1 MAQSQHPHT
10 VVESGDAKPK
20 AFIIVGGGV
29 FGLSTVLWLLGR
41 HPGCTIILVDPT
53 ESSNPKAASHDIS
66 KILRDDYPNVFYAP
80 LAIEAMDHWR
90 TDSLFKAFY
99 HEVGVLRAD
108 PGSHNEKAQSAH
120 RSLGHES
127 GATWMAPDKV
137 RAAWPAFATADFDG
151 LDRVRYN
158 PNCGWVDAADSLE
171 AVRQHVVNAGATLVV
186 GEVSTLL
193 FDAAGACAGVR
204 LGNGDEL
211 SGTVVLCT
219 GARTAALLA
228 ESAPERKEMH
238 AAHRLAATGAVS
250 FTLKAEE
257 GEQRERFRG
266 IPVFKNTLP
275 SVKGESMSMTPDGI
289 LKFNCD
295 MAFSYNQFH
304 PPTGTNMSLAPADPH
319 LTEWTT
325 EEHIPLRLKK
335 RAYKTLRGLYGDA
348 MEGRTIDKYRICWDT
363 TTPEH
368 DFLITPHPQCRHL
381 FIATGGSFHGWKFFP
396 VIGKYVVRMLHG
408 ELDPEYAD
416 IWGWDRKAGG
426 QVANATYST
435 EGDLGEWMREDDKQ
449 Q

>member
-1 MAQSQHPHT
+1 MAQSQHPS
-10 VVESGDAKPK
+10 VVGSGNAKPK

-29 FGLSTVLWLLGR
+29 FGLSTVLWLLAR
-41 HPGCTIILVDPT
+41 HPGCAIFLVDPT

-66 KILRDDYPNVFYAP
+66 KILRDDYPNLLYAP
-80 LAIEAMDHWR
+80 LAIEAMSHWR
-90 TDSLFKAFY
+90 TDGLFKDFY
-99 HEVGVLRAD
+99 HQVGVLRAD

-137 RAAWPAFATADFDG
+137 RAAWPAFATTDFEG

-158 PNCGWVDAADSLE
+158 PNCGWVDAANSLE
-171 AVRQHVVNAGATLVV
+171 AVRQHVVDAGATLVV

-193 FDAAGACAGVR
+193 FDTAGGCAGVR

-211 SGTVVLCT
+211 TGTVVLCT

-228 ESAPERKEMH
+228 ESAPERKEIH

-250 FTLKAEE
+250 FTLKAE
-257 GEQRERFRG
+257 GDQKDKFRG
-266 IPVFKNTLP
+266 IPVLKNTLP
-275 SVKGESMSMTPDGI
+275 SVKGESMSMTPDGT

-295 MAFSYNQFH
+295 MAFLYNQFH
-304 PPTGTNMSLAPADPH
+304 PLTGTTMSLAPADTH

-325 EEHIPLRLKK
+325 EEHIPSHLRN
-335 RAYKTLRGLYGDA
+335 RAYKTLKGLYGDA
-348 MEGRTIDKYRICWDT
+348 MDCRKIDKYRICWDT

-368 DFLITPHPQCRHL
+368 DFLITPHSQCRHL

-396 VIGKYVVRMLHG
+396 VIGKYVVQMLYG
-408 ELDPEYAD
+408 ELEPEYAA

-435 EGDLGEWMREDDKQ
+435 EGDLGEWIRGDEKQ
-449 Q
+449 

>member
-1 MAQSQHPHT
+1 MAQSQHPS
-10 VVESGDAKPK
+10 VVGSGNAKPN

-29 FGLSTVLWLLGR
+29 FGLSTVLWLLAR
-41 HPGCTIILVDPT
+41 HPDCTIFLVDPT

-66 KILRDDYPNVFYAP
+66 KILRDDYPNLFYAP
-80 LAIEAMDHWR
+80 LAIEAMNHWR
-90 TDSLFKAFY
+90 TNGLFKDFY

-108 PGSHNEKAQSAH
+108 PGSHNEKAESAH
-120 RSLGHES
+120 CSLGHES

-137 RAAWPAFATADFDG
+137 RTAWPAFATTDFEG

-158 PNCGWVDAADSLE
+158 PNCGWVDAANCLE

-193 FDAAGACAGVR
+193 FDTAGGCAGVR

-250 FTLKAEE
+250 FTLQAE
-257 GEQRERFRG
+257 GDQRDRFRG
-266 IPVFKNTLP
+266 IPVLKNTLP
-275 SVKGESMSMTPDGI
+275 AVKGESMSMTPDGT

-295 MAFSYNQFH
+295 MAFLYSQFH
-304 PPTGTNMSLAPADPH
+304 PPTGTTMSLAPAEPH

-325 EEHIPLRLKK
+325 EEHIPRHLRN
-335 RAYKTLRGLYGDA
+335 RAYKTLKGLYGDA
-348 MEGRTIDKYRICWDT
+348 MDGRRIDKYRICWDT

-368 DFLITPHPQCRHL
+368 DFLITPHPKCRHL

-396 VIGKYVVRMLHG
+396 VIGKYIIQMLYG
-408 ELDPEYAD
+408 ELEPEYAA

-435 EGDLGEWMREDDKQ
+435 EGDLGEWIREDEKQ
-449 Q
+449 

>member
-1 MAQSQHPHT
+1 MAQSQHLT
-10 VVESGDAKPK
+10 LVESSNAKTK

-29 FGLSTVLWLLGR
+29 FGLSTVLWLLAR
-41 HPGCTIILVDPT
+41 HPDCTIILIDPT
-53 ESSNPKAASHDIS
+53 EFSNPKAASHDIS
-66 KILRDDYPNVFYAP
+66 KILRDDYPNMSYAP
-80 LAIEAMDHWR
+80 LAIEAMNHWR
-90 TDSLFKAFY
+90 TDGLFKDFY

-108 PGSHNEKAQSAH
+108 PGSHNEKAQSTH

-137 RAAWPAFATADFDG
+137 RTAWPAFATTDFQG

-186 GEVSTLL
+186 GEVTTLL
-193 FDAAGACAGVR
+193 FDTAGGCTGVR

-211 SGTVVLCT
+211 NGTVVLCT

-228 ESAPERKEMH
+228 ESAPERKDIH

-250 FTLKAEE
+250 FTLKAE
-257 GEQRERFRG
+257 GDQKDKFRG
-266 IPVFKNTLP
+266 IPALKNTLP
-275 SVKGESMSMTPDGI
+275 SVKGESMSMTPDGT

-304 PPTGTNMSLAPADPH
+304 APTGTTMSLAPTVPH

-325 EEHIPLRLKK
+325 EEHIPRHLKD
-335 RAYKTLRGLYGDA
+335 RAYETLKGLYGDE

-368 DFLITPHPQCRHL
+368 DFLITPHSQCRHL

-396 VIGKYVVRMLHG
+396 VIGKYVVQMLYG
-408 ELDPEYAD
+408 ELEPQYAA

-435 EGDLGEWMREDDKQ
+435 EGDLGEWIREDEKQ
-449 Q
+449 

>member
-1 MAQSQHPHT
+1 MAQSQHLT
-10 VVESGDAKPK
+10 VLESGDAKRK

-29 FGLSTVLWLLGR
+29 FGLSTVLWLLNR
-41 HPGCTIILVDPT
+41 HPDCAIILVDPT
-53 ESSNPKAASHDIS
+53 EFSNPKAASHDIS
-66 KILRDDYPNVFYAP
+66 KILRDDYPNMLYAP

-90 TDSLFKAFY
+90 ADGLFKDFY

-120 RSLGHES
+120 RNLGHES

-137 RAAWPAFATADFDG
+137 RATWPAFATTDFQG

-158 PNCGWVDAADSLE
+158 PNCGWVEAANSLE
-171 AVRQHVVNAGATLVV
+171 AVRQHVINAGAILVV
-186 GEVSTLL
+186 GEVKTLL
-193 FDAAGACAGVR
+193 FDTSGGCTGVR

-228 ESAPERKEMH
+228 ESAPERKEIH

-257 GEQRERFRG
+257 RQKDKFRG
-266 IPVFKNTLP
+266 IPVLKNTLP
-275 SVKGESMSMTPDGI
+275 SVKGESMSMTPDGT

-295 MAFSYNQFH
+295 MAFLYNQFH
-304 PPTGTNMSLAPADPH
+304 APTGTAMSLAPTNPH

-325 EEHIPLRLKK
+325 EEHIPRHLKN
-335 RAYKTLRGLYGDA
+335 RAYQTLKGLYGDG
-348 MEGRTIDKYRICWDT
+348 MEGRTIEKYRICWDT

-368 DFLITPHPQCRHL
+368 DFLITPHSQCRHL

-396 VIGKYVVRMLHG
+396 VIGKYIVQMLYG
-408 ELDPEYAD
+408 ELEPEYAA

-435 EGDLGEWMREDDKQ
+435 EGDLGEWIREDEK
-449 Q
+449 